1 MTPNTVLSETVRKLI
16 AAGPDAVT
24 TLHIGVTGNQ
34 LAKLGMKPDA
44 DILAL
49 GTEQLQRDH
58 DEIAKLLEKFERVT
72 YYGNQYTVREDMENP
87 KNGFDKSI
95 GHLQSNKV
103 RVVQGTQPLITL
115 GFAPEIAQYTSRI
128 LKLNEGVENGGKLQR
143 SLFATADEVI
153 DAIQKNA
160 FDPDDVKIFSNSI
173 AAGLIEL
180 SAYGDVRDGT
190 LHTDEMFND
199 SFTELGMAPHPIPRL
214 KAVYFKDDYVR
225 GPHKNVLEISYR
237 DLIAAGRLMAGL
249 IHFLN
254 QRDTRQQLDDLFVA
268 GENYLERYLKGIY
281 DRIREVVNLQF
292 FENEPEFQQMSD
304 ASSSIS
310 RALIYNDLNAG
321 LLGKVLRFCVDH
333 IEMTYSR
340 GPNPLVSMQFCL
352 VVIKRELARLI
363 KEHKPPKKEK
373 GK

>member
-1 MTPNTVLSETVRKLI
+1 MTNNAALPDLVRKAL
-16 AAGPDAVT
+16 AAEAGEVT
-24 TLHIGVTGNQ
+24 GLYISTTGNQ
-34 LAKLGMKPDA
+34 VAKTGMKPDA

-58 DEIAKLLEKFERVT
+58 DEIAQLLEKFERVT

-87 KNGFDKSI
+87 KNGFDKSL

-103 RVVQGTQPLITL
+103 RAVQGTQPLITL

-128 LKLNEGVENGGKLQR
+128 LKLNDGVENGGKLQR
-143 SLFATADEVI
+143 SLFVTAEEVI

-160 FDPDDVKIFSNSI
+160 FDPEDVKIFSNSI

-180 SAYGDVRDGT
+180 SAYGDVRVGA
-190 LHTDEMFND
+190 LHTDEMFNE
-199 SFTELGMAPHPIPRL
+199 SFTELGMPAYPIPRL
-214 KAVYFKDDYVR
+214 KAVYFKDDYVK

-268 GENYLERYLKGIY
+268 GEHYLERYLKGIY
-281 DRIREVVNLQF
+281 DRIREVVNFQF
-292 FENEPEFQQMSD
+292 FENVPEFQQMID
-304 ASSSIS
+304 VSSSVS
-310 RALIYNDLNAG
+310 RALIYNDLDAG
-321 LLGKVLRFCVDH
+321 LLGKVLRFCADH
-333 IEMTYSR
+333 IDTTYSR
-340 GPNPLVSMQFCL
+340 GPNPVVSMQFCL